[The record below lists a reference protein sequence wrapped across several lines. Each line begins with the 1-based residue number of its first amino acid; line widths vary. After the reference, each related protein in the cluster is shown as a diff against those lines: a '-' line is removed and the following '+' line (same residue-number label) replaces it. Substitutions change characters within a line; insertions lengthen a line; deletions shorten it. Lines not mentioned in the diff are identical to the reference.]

1 MARKIK
7 VMMGIYSM
15 TTKVQDME
23 LYQELFINE
32 ATHQDLDSGEFLHI
46 DNAILVLCGD
56 EWIEEVEPKL
66 RRLKE
71 I

>member
-1 MARKIK
+1 M
-7 VMMGIYSM
+7 
-15 TTKVQDME
+15 QDME

-56 EWIEEVEPKL
+56 EWIEEVEPKV

>member
-7 VMMGIYSM
+7 VTTGICSM
-15 TTKVQDME
+15 TTKMQDME

-46 DNAILVLCGD
+46 DNVILVLKGD
-56 EWIEEVEPKL
+56 EWIEEVDPKV